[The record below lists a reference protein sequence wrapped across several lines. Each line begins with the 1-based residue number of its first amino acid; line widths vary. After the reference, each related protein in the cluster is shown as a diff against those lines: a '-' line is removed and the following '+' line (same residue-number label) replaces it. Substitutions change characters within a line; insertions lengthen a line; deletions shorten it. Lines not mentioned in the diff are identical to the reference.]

1 MHAIGVNDC
10 LVRAFSGGEGRHYR
24 RAERALER
32 QLDYQTRKSA
42 LMRGAEEILAE
53 YSNVDEAKASAKQ
66 SKRRHLGIL
75 GSRYFL
81 RMRFTA

>member
-53 YSNVDEAKASAKQ
+53 YSNVDKAKALAKH
-66 SKRRHLGIL
+66 SKRRHLGDFGKQI
-75 GSRYFL
+75 FFK
-81 RMRFTA
+81 MRFPA